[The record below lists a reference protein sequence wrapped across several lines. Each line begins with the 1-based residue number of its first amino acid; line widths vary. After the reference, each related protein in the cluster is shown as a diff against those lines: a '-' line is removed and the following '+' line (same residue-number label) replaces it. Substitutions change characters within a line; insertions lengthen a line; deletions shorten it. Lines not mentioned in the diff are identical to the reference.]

1 MLNMNDTAISV
12 SHLVKIF
19 EKRGSIPV
27 RALDGVSFTVRRGEI
42 FGLLGP
48 NGAGKTTTIRILTTL
63 LKPTGGR
70 AIVGGSDVQLSP
82 LEVRKQLCVVL
93 QDNAVELYLS
103 VVDNLKTFGR
113 FHGMGRHVV
122 QRRMDHVLDLFGL
135 DEVRNAKAIDL
146 SGGIKRRLQVA
157 KVFLADKPIVF
168 LDEATTGM
176 DALNKRTIL
185 RAIRE
190 EATKG
195 RTIVLTTHIL
205 EEAEELCDHLAI
217 INHGAIVAS
226 GSVET
231 VKALG
236 LGYLTLTLEFDKV
249 PGRLVNWLKSLAPLR
264 FESKGSF
271 VEMTISRQTNLVS
284 LLTRINKERILKSF
298 EVTGASLEDVFVE
311 LLDKQK
317 GSLP

>member
-1 MLNMNDTAISV
+1 MHPHNDTAIAV
-12 SHLVKIF
+12 RNLVKIF
-19 EKRGSIPV
+19 EKRNSTPV

-70 AIVGGSDVQLSP
+70 AIVGGHDVQLSP

-103 VVDNLKTFGR
+103 VIDNLKTFGR
-113 FHGMGRHVV
+113 FHGMGRQEV
-122 QRRMDHVLDLFGL
+122 QTRMDQVLGLFGL
-135 DEVRNAKAIDL
+135 DDVRHAKAIDL

-157 KVFLADKPIVF
+157 KVFLVDKPIVF

-176 DALNKRTIL
+176 DALNKRATL
-185 RAIRE
+185 RAIRD
-190 EATKG
+190 EASKG

-205 EEAEELCDHLAI
+205 EEAEELCDQLAI
-217 INHGAIVAS
+217 INHGTIAAS

-236 LGYLTLTLEFDKV
+236 LGFLTLKLEFAKV
-249 PGRLVNWLKSLAPLR
+249 PATLLKWLKSLDPLR
-264 FESKGSF
+264 IETKGSL
-271 VEMTISRQTNLVS
+271 VEMTISKETNLIS
-284 LLTRINKERILKSF
+284 LLSRINKERTITSLQ
-298 EVTGASLEDVFVE
+298 VTGASLEDVFVE

-317 GSLP
+317 GSLA

>member
-1 MLNMNDTAISV
+1 MHSHNDTAIAV
-12 SHLVKIF
+12 RNLVKIF
-19 EKRGSIPV
+19 ERRNSTPV

-70 AIVGGSDVQLSP
+70 AIVGGHDVQLSP

-103 VVDNLKTFGR
+103 VIDNLKTFGR
-113 FHGMGRHVV
+113 FHGMGRQEV
-122 QRRMDHVLDLFGL
+122 QTRMAQVLGLFGL
-135 DEVRNAKAIDL
+135 DDVRHAKAIDL

-157 KVFLADKPIVF
+157 KVFLVDKPIVF

-176 DALNKRTIL
+176 DALNKRATL

-190 EATKG
+190 EASKG

-205 EEAEELCDHLAI
+205 EEAEELCDQLAI
-217 INHGAIVAS
+217 INHGTIAAS

-236 LGYLTLTLEFDKV
+236 LGFLTLKLEFAKV
-249 PGRLVNWLKSLAPLR
+249 PATLLKWLKGLDPLR
-264 FESKGSF
+264 IETKGSL
-271 VEMTISRQTNLVS
+271 VEMTISKETNLIS
-284 LLTRINKERILKSF
+284 LLSRINKERSITSF
-298 EVTGASLEDVFVE
+298 QVTGASLEDVFVE

-317 GSLP
+317 GSLA

>member
-1 MLNMNDTAISV
+1 MHKTNETAIEV

-19 EKRGSIPV
+19 ERRGSLPV

-48 NGAGKTTTIRILTTL
+48 NGAGKTTTIRILSTL

-70 AIVGGSDVQLSP
+70 AIVGGYDVQQSP
-82 LEVRKQLCVVL
+82 LEVRRQLCVVL
-93 QDNAVELYLS
+93 QEHAVELYLS

-113 FHGMGRHVV
+113 FHRLGRHEV
-122 QRRMDHVLDLFGL
+122 QKRMDHVLGLFGL
-135 DEVRNAKAIDL
+135 EDVRNFKAIDL
-146 SGGIKRRLQVA
+146 SSGIKRRLQVA

-176 DALNKRTIL
+176 DALNKRTTL

-190 EATKG
+190 EASKG
-195 RTIVLTTHIL
+195 RTIILTTHIL
-205 EEAEELCDHLAI
+205 EEAEELCNHLAI
-217 INHGAIVAS
+217 INHGMIAAS

-236 LGYLTLTLEFDKV
+236 LGYQKLTLEFETI
-249 PGRLVNWLKSLAPLR
+249 PHAFAQWLKKLSPLR
-264 FESKGSF
+264 LEVKGSA
-271 VEMTISRQTNLVS
+271 VEMTISKETDMIR
-284 LLTRINKERILKSF
+284 LLSKIHKERKPLSF
-298 EVTGASLEDVFVE
+298 EVAGASLEDVFVE
-311 LLDKQK
+311 LLDKHK
-317 GSLP
+317 DSLQ

>member
-1 MLNMNDTAISV
+1 MHPHNDTAIAV
-12 SHLVKIF
+12 RNLVKIF
-19 EKRGSIPV
+19 ERRNSTPV

-70 AIVGGSDVQLSP
+70 AIVGGHDVQLSP

-103 VVDNLKTFGR
+103 VIDNLKTFGR
-113 FHGMGRHVV
+113 FHGMGRQEV
-122 QRRMDHVLDLFGL
+122 QTRMDHVLGLFGL
-135 DEVRNAKAIDL
+135 DDVRHAKAIDL

-157 KVFLADKPIVF
+157 KVFMANKPIVF

-176 DALNKRTIL
+176 DALNKRATL

-190 EATKG
+190 EASKG

-217 INHGAIVAS
+217 INHGTIAAS

-236 LGYLTLTLEFDKV
+236 LGFLTLKLEFAKV
-249 PGRLVNWLKSLAPLR
+249 PATLLKWLKSLDPLR
-264 FESKGSF
+264 IETKGSL
-271 VEMTISRQTNLVS
+271 VEMTIPKETNLIA
-284 LLTRINKERILKSF
+284 LLSRINKERTITSF
-298 EVTGASLEDVFVE
+298 RVTGASLEDVFVE

-317 GSLP
+317 GSLA